1 MTLDT
6 TTITKI
12 GKLAHIAIPEADKP
26 HLAEEL
32 SGIFGW
38 IEELSEVNTDNVPQ
52 LLSVSETALPWR
64 EDKVTDGNIR
74 DKVLANSPAKEYN
87 CFVVPKVISD
97 E

>member
-6 TTITKI
+6 KTITKI
-12 GKLAHIAIPEADKP
+12 GKLAHIEIPEENKES
-26 HLAEEL
+26 LAKEL

-38 IEELSEVNTDNVPQ
+38 IEELNEVDTDNVPQ
-52 LLSVSETALPWR
+52 LLSVTDTALPWR
-64 EDKVTDGNIR
+64 EDKVTDGGMR
-74 DKVLANSPAKEYN
+74 DKILFNAPAKEYG